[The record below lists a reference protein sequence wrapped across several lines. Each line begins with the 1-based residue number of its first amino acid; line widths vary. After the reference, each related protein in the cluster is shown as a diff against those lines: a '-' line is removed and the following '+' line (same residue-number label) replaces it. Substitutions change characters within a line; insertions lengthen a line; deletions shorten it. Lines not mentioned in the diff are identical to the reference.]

1 MSLTTNAKLALL
13 TRLSRKAPAAPEAT
27 ASNIDRDRAIGWKD
41 LPNGGELALV
51 HDAGIALGL
60 DNPYFRTHD
69 GMADAETTIG
79 NRRYINFASYNYI
92 GLNGDARVADAA
104 KAAIDHYGVSASAS
118 RVVSGER
125 PIHGELE
132 AAIAELYNTEAAIAM
147 VSGHATNVTVIGT
160 LLGKNDLVLHDAAIH
175 NSAVEGAKL
184 SGARRIA
191 FAHNDLGAA
200 ERELVAHRGRAGRA
214 LLVIEGHYSMDGDL
228 PDLAGFIAL
237 ARRHKAWLMVDEAH
251 SLGVLGATGRGIAE
265 HQGVDPAG
273 VDIWMGTLSKTLSA
287 CGGYIAG
294 QERLI
299 SYLKYSAPGFVYS
312 VGMPPVL
319 AAAALASIQVMLAE
333 PERVARLQSNAS
345 LFLRLARAAGFD
357 TADSGGMAIVPVILG
372 SSIVAARLAQ
382 AMFDAGVN
390 VQPILYPAV
399 PERSARLRFFMS
411 STHTEAQIRQTVE
424 IMADAVVRVRKM
436 KLLGK

>member
-1 MSLTTNAKLALL
+1 
-13 TRLSRKAPAAPEAT
+13 
-27 ASNIDRDRAIGWKD
+27 
-41 LPNGGELALV
+41 
-51 HDAGIALGL
+51 
-60 DNPYFRTHD
+60 
-69 GMADAETTIG
+69 
-79 NRRYINFASYNYI
+79 
-92 GLNGDARVADAA
+92 
-104 KAAIDHYGVSASAS
+104 
-118 RVVSGER
+118 
-125 PIHGELE
+125 
-132 AAIAELYNTEAAIAM
+132 
-147 VSGHATNVTVIGT
+147 

>member
-13 TRLSRKAPAAPEAT
+13 TRLSRKAPAAAT
-27 ASNIDRDRAIGWKD
+27 PLPSNLDRDRAIGWKD

-60 DNPYFRTHD
+60 ENPYFRIHD

-92 GLNGDARVADAA
+92 GLNGDARVANAG
-104 KAAIDHYGVSASAS
+104 KAAIDRYGVSASAS

-132 AAIAELYNTEAAIAM
+132 TAIAGLYNAEAAIAM

-191 FAHNDLGAA
+191 FAHNDLRAA

-319 AAAALASIQVMLAE
+319 AAAALASIEVMLAE
-333 PERVARLQSNAS
+333 PERVAKLQANST
-345 LFLRLARAAGFD
+345 LFLRLARAAGFE
-357 TADSGGMAIVPVILG
+357 TAESAGMAIVPVILG
-372 SSIVAARLAQ
+372 SSLVAARLAQ
-382 AMFDAGVN
+382 EMFDAGIN

-411 STHTEAQIRQTVE
+411 STHTEAQIRQTVD
-424 IMADAVVRVRKM
+424 IMAEAVVRVRKM
-436 KLLGK
+436 KTFGQ

>member
-13 TRLSRKAPAAPEAT
+13 TRLSRKAPAASDTPVSSIAP
-27 ASNIDRDRAIGWKD
+27 DRAIGWKD

-51 HDAGIALGL
+51 HDAGVALGL
-60 DNPYFRTHD
+60 DNPYFRTHE

-79 NRRYINFASYNYI
+79 NRRFINFASYNYI

-104 KAAIDHYGVSASAS
+104 KEAIDRYGVSASAS

-125 PIHGELE
+125 PVHGELE
-132 AAIAELYNTEAAIAM
+132 AAIARLYNAEAAVAM

-191 FAHNDLGAA
+191 FAHNDLRAA

-319 AAAALASIQVMLAE
+319 AAAALASIKVMLGE

-345 LFLRLARAAGFD
+345 LFIRLARAAGFD
-357 TADSGGMAIVPVILG
+357 TADSAGMAMPRQCSMPG
-372 SSIVAARLAQ
+372 S
-382 AMFDAGVN
+382 MFSRSFTPPCRSGHRGCGFSSA
-390 VQPILYPAV
+390 QPIPRR
-399 PERSARLRFFMS
+399 RSARPLKSWPTPWCGCAR
-411 STHTEAQIRQTVE
+411 
-424 IMADAVVRVRKM
+424 
-436 KLLGK
+436 

>member
-51 HDAGIALGL
+51 HDAGVALGL